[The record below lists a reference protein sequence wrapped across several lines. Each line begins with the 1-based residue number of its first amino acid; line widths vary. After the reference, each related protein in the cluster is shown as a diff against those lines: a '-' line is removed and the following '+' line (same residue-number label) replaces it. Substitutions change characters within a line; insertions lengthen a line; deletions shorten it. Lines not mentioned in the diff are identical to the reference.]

1 MASFPPPTRNADT
14 PDGIAIGDP
23 TVSAKRSEVEGG
35 QRANLSRLF
44 DFGWPDPQP
53 STETPT
59 SPMGNGDE
67 SSTGAAREK
76 LKVENALKSPSNMEV
91 TNKTTPVAVDSKR
104 LRWSAADGETAL
116 LVLALKGLV
125 LFAATLSIGTL
136 FDQSETWHTLWNR
149 WDATHYLKLA
159 ENGYTAT
166 GDGRFSIVFYPLY
179 PWLVRAFAFVCQSY
193 FGAALLVSGA
203 ASICAAVLLRRLV
216 ELDEPAKVA
225 RLTVWFLLIFPT
237 AYFLHIGYT
246 ESLFLALVLGSLMA
260 ARTQWWALAGVL
272 AAFASLTRVNGL
284 LLVPTLLV
292 EAWLQYRQTRRI
304 DWRWLWIA
312 ATGLGFA
319 TYLFLNYR
327 VTGDPFA
334 FSPIMQE
341 HWYKKLT
348 VPWVGI
354 RDVWLRIPSFNLT
367 EGLHEFIFIVFSFL
381 CTVWCWIKLRPSYAV
396 WMTFN
401 WLLINSTTY
410 VVSVPRYCLTL
421 FPIFIIFARFAAARP
436 LAGRIMTAVSLLL
449 LALFAT
455 KFAHGTWAF

>member
-1 MASFPPPTRNADT
+1 M
-14 PDGIAIGDP
+14 
-23 TVSAKRSEVEGG
+23 EG
-35 QRANLSRLF
+35 
-44 DFGWPDPQP
+44 
-53 STETPT
+53 
-59 SPMGNGDE
+59 
-67 SSTGAAREK
+67 
-76 LKVENALKSPSNMEV
+76 VLKSPDAVQV
-91 TNKTTPVAVDSKR
+91 TKAKPADSSR
-104 LRWSAADGETAL
+104 SRYLTWSAADSETTF
-116 LVLALKGLV
+116 LVLVLKGLV
-125 LFAATLSIGTL
+125 LFVATLSIGTL

-149 WDATHYLKLA
+149 WDASHYLKLA

-179 PWLVRAFAFVCQSY
+179 PWLIRAVSFVCRSY

-203 ASICAAVLLRRLV
+203 ASICAAILLRRLV

-246 ESLFLALVLGSLMA
+246 ESLFLALVVGSLMA
-260 ARTQWWALAGVL
+260 ARMQFWALAGVL
-272 AAFASLTRVNGL
+272 GALASLTRVNGL
-284 LLVPTLLV
+284 LLAPTLLV

-304 DWRWLWIA
+304 DWRWLWIG

-319 TYLFLNYR
+319 GYLFLNYR

-334 FSPIMQE
+334 FSPIMEE

-348 VPWVGI
+348 FPWVGI
-354 RDVWLRIPSFNLT
+354 RDVWLRIPGFNLT

-381 CTVWCWIKLRPSYAV
+381 CTVWCWIKLRPTYAA
-396 WMTFN
+396 WMTLN

-421 FPIFIIFARFAAARP
+421 FPIFIIFGRFAAARP
-436 LAGRIMTAVSLLL
+436 LADRIMSAIFLLL

-455 KFAHGTWAF
+455 KFAHGTWSF